1 MSNSKEQINEMIDT
15 ILKHEGGFVNDP
27 DDPGGATNRG
37 VTIGTYSKWLG
48 KPATVQDVK
57 EITEETAREIYEL
70 NYLVKPRINE
80 LPEILMPQMFD
91 ISINSGPKNA
101 IKMLQRLINLA
112 GFGVI
117 SVDGVLGP
125 DTRNRASTMAGE
137 MEGYAVNA
145 LVEERIKFYNKIVDR
160 RPASGKFLKGWL
172 RRAKTF
178 KVTVE

>member
-1 MSNSKEQINEMIDT
+1 MTTSREQINEMIDI

-27 DDPGGATNRG
+27 ADPGGATNRG

-48 KPATVQDVK
+48 RPATVQDVK
-57 EITEETAREIYEL
+57 ELTEETAREIYEV
-70 NYLVKPRINE
+70 NYLVKPRINT
-80 LPEILMPQMFD
+80 LPELLTPQMFD

-125 DTRNRASTMAGE
+125 DTRNRANTMVDE
-137 MEGYAVNA
+137 MDGYAANA
-145 LVEERIKFYNKIVDR
+145 LVEERIKFYERIVER
-160 RPASGKFLKGWL
+160 RPASEKFLKGWL

-178 KVTVE
+178 RVTV